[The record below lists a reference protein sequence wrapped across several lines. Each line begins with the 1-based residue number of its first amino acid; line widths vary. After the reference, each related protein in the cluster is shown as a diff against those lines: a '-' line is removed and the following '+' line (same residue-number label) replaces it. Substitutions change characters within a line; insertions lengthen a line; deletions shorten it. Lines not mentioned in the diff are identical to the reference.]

1 MSAYIVAHITISDW
15 PTYRLY
21 EAGFMDILRQYQG
34 EICAADD
41 NGEILEGPAQS
52 TRTVILRFKDKASA
66 LSWYRS
72 GAYQQ
77 LAEHRWKASDAN
89 IVIINGLDESG

>member
-15 PTYRLY
+15 PTYHLY
-21 EAGFMDILRQYQG
+21 EAGFMDILHQYQG

-41 NGEILEGPAQS
+41 NGEILEGPSQG
-52 TRTVILRFKDKASA
+52 TRTVILRFEDKTSA
-66 LSWYRS
+66 LNWYRS
-72 GAYQQ
+72 SAYQQ

-89 IVIINGLDESG
+89 IVIITGLDDSR

>member
-21 EAGFMDILRQYQG
+21 EAGFMAILNQYQG

-41 NGEILEGPAQS
+41 TGEVLEGSSPG
-52 TRTVILRFKDKASA
+52 TRTVILRFRDKGTA
-66 LSWYRS
+66 LNWYRYS
-72 GAYQQ
+72 AYQQ
-77 LAEHRWKASDAN
+77 LAQHRLKASQGN
-89 IVIINGLDESG
+89 IVIISGLDDKR